1 MSDFGFL
8 NEHTIPNAEMAN
20 VLRAVYS
27 HASNAEKY
35 YTISSEKCISYI
47 REGCAEI
54 CKMYSLVYKINQN
67 CKWFGDY
74 LGTQSQL
81 LNYVG
86 PNIYGKL
93 DYIYKICK
101 SGACSTGD
109 ILKQLM
115 WNFYLACADL
125 DKLLQGKA
133 VISNTPKF
141 LYCVPALDMPQKS
154 VKDELFA
161 SLNKSIADF
170 DKARYGQE
178 IVLNNSNE
186 VTDLMQDLFKLVK
199 DSNEKLANQDKL
211 INDLEKQFKSFYVQS
226 DLQQQDYDRMQ
237 SKINEIFE
245 MVRINGSS
253 ASIDDVWAKVNT
265 IDEKIRSMESI
276 QTQKLKSV
284 TNFTNRVNSTIDRF
298 VDVNEKY
305 LKDSG
310 QGKSVLLSALK
321 KVSVAVKEISENIVK
336 TISIYEASGKWEYTR
351 IYKGINLPVSGET
364 KADFSFLEW
373 LAEKIDKVA
382 DVLRDIDKKG

>member
-1 MSDFGFL
+1 
-8 NEHTIPNAEMAN
+8 
-20 VLRAVYS
+20 
-27 HASNAEKY
+27 
-35 YTISSEKCISYI
+35 
-47 REGCAEI
+47 
-54 CKMYSLVYKINQN
+54 
-67 CKWFGDY
+67 
-74 LGTQSQL
+74 
-81 LNYVG
+81 
-86 PNIYGKL
+86 
-93 DYIYKICK
+93 
-101 SGACSTGD
+101 
-109 ILKQLM
+109 M

-133 VISNTPKF
+133 VISNTPNF

-170 DKARYGQE
+170 DKARHGQE

-226 DLQQQDYDRMQ
+226 DLQQQDFDRMQ
-237 SKINEIFE
+237 LKINEIFE
-245 MVRINGSS
+245 MVRMNGSS

>member
-1 MSDFGFL
+1 
-8 NEHTIPNAEMAN
+8 
-20 VLRAVYS
+20 
-27 HASNAEKY
+27 
-35 YTISSEKCISYI
+35 
-47 REGCAEI
+47 
-54 CKMYSLVYKINQN
+54 
-67 CKWFGDY
+67 
-74 LGTQSQL
+74 
-81 LNYVG
+81 
-86 PNIYGKL
+86 
-93 DYIYKICK
+93 
-101 SGACSTGD
+101 
-109 ILKQLM
+109 
-115 WNFYLACADL
+115 
-125 DKLLQGKA
+125 
-133 VISNTPKF
+133 
-141 LYCVPALDMPQKS
+141 
-154 VKDELFA
+154 
-161 SLNKSIADF
+161 
-170 DKARYGQE
+170 
-178 IVLNNSNE
+178 
-186 VTDLMQDLFKLVK
+186 MQDLFKLVK

-245 MVRINGSS
+245 MVRMNGSS